1 MVVKSVLIIQ
11 RTHSR
16 RFIQLIA
23 FPMLI
28 ENVGQRKDSDN
39 QELSQIQKIQR
50 KSITQTAHHFISS
63 LEKVMY

>member
-11 RTHSR
+11 RTRSR
-16 RFIQLIA
+16 RFIQPLPL
-23 FPMLI
+23 PMLV

-39 QELSQIQKIQR
+39 QELSQIQR
-50 KSITQTAHHFISS
+50 KSIAQTAQHFISS

>member
-1 MVVKSVLIIQ
+1 MVIKSLLIIQ
-11 RTHSR
+11 RTRSR
-16 RFIQLIA
+16 RFIQVIP
-23 FPMLI
+23 FPMLV

-39 QELSQIQKIQR
+39 QELSQIQG